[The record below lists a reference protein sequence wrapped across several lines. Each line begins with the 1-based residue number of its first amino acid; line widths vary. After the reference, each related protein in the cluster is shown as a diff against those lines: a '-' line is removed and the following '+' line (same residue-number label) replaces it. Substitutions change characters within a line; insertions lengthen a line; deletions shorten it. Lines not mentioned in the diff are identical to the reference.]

1 MRFDGFKFDRNSYKY
16 IYIYI
21 DPISILP
28 RFNNSKIEDIW
39 NLYSK
44 KSPLRGIESTNF
56 FSKENSK
63 FLRGGVELISRS
75 MKITAFREKRC
86 SHSLELCQIVGEL
99 TLAQLNATATNLSPI
114 LLSPPPPDYTTFKL
128 PPISHACSTLD
139 HLSSPDF

>member
-1 MRFDGFKFDRNSYKY
+1 MDLNLIVTLIN

-44 KSPLRGIESTNF
+44 KSPLRGIESINF

-63 FLRGGVELISRS
+63 FLRGGE
-75 MKITAFREKRC
+75 
-86 SHSLELCQIVGEL
+86 
-99 TLAQLNATATNLSPI
+99 
-114 LLSPPPPDYTTFKL
+114 
-128 PPISHACSTLD
+128 
-139 HLSSPDF
+139 SS

>member
-1 MRFDGFKFDRNSYKY
+1 MDLNLILTLIN

-63 FLRGGVELISRS
+63 FLREGSRVN
-75 MKITAFREKRC
+75 FEKYENHC
-86 SHSLELCQIVGEL
+86 VPGKAVVP
-99 TLAQLNATATNLSPI
+99 TLWNYA
-114 LLSPPPPDYTTFKL
+114 K
-128 PPISHACSTLD
+128 
-139 HLSSPDF
+139 

>member
-1 MRFDGFKFDRNSYKY
+1 MDLNLILTLIN

-75 MKITAFREKRC
+75 MKITAFREKRLFPLFGTMPN
-86 SHSLELCQIVGEL
+86 SWRID
-99 TLAQLNATATNLSPI
+99 LSPVKRHCNESFSDSI
-114 LLSPPPPDYTTFKL
+114 IPPSPDYTTFKL